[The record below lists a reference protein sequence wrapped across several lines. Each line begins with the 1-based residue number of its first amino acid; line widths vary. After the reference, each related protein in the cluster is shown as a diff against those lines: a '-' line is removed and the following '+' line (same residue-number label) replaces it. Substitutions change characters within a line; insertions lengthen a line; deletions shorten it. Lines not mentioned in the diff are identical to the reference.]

1 MHPANDLTS
10 RIDEHGNLA
19 VKCDPTRVALHAMYS
34 PVGWASLAGAETCL
48 AVAPPQ
54 TSNLFATRQIAEK
67 KYWVLMP
74 SYVEHL
80 VLLKTKRAPSPEEL
94 ARIQSL
100 AKLPGVVFVAAGKN
114 YTARG
119 QGFNFGISVR
129 FTSPEAEVAYQ
140 THPEHVAVRDEVIKP
155 LLDSNQAGPI
165 LAMDFEHTQ
174 PPKLVPLLVGI
185 AVGIAVSML
194 AQRMR
199 K

>member
-1 MHPANDLTS
+1 MLGPKLGGCTPPMPKLLTYCIK
-10 RIDEHGNLA
+10 RIGDARRL
-19 VKCDPTRVALHAMYS
+19 
-34 PVGWASLAGAETCL
+34 
-48 AVAPPQ
+48 Q
-54 TSNLFATRQIAEK
+54 K
-67 KYWVLMP
+67 KNTIMP

-165 LAMDFEHTQ
+165 LAMDFEHKQ

-185 AVGIAVSML
+185 TVGIAVSML

>member
-34 PVGWASLAGAETCL
+34 PVGWASLAGAETWRL
-48 AVAPPQ
+48 RPPKLL
-54 TSNLFATRQIAEK
+54 TYWRRGQIAEK